1 MSLSYTTKCKQSF
14 QWANIL
20 LNLSTEL
27 TARFGYQALFGSFI
41 SSTHNNPEQSLLLW
55 NCWRIKLVRI
65 AILQSNLS
73 ATATL
78 RTEEI
83 AVGGRHVEA
92 VFFPPGVPTLWF
104 LQNDLL
110 IKAYKYIK
118 RSKYIRNQ
126 TQTKTNDA
134 QYRSSFVT
142 FYLKKDGVLYTPF
155 ISH

>member
-1 MSLSYTTKCKQSF
+1 MALNKKKKKNIRFYFSLDECVFNTIAFSL
-14 QWANIL
+14 WHN
-20 LNLSTEL
+20 
-27 TARFGYQALFGSFI
+27 FI
-41 SSTHNNPEQSLLLW
+41 
-55 NCWRIKLVRI
+55 
-65 AILQSNLS
+65 QSNLS